1 MKANKLCVYKSEHF
15 KFKGFGMIVGEYHK
29 FYVVRWL
36 LDHKIQIIAKKA
48 LEVL

>member
-1 MKANKLCVYKSEHF
+1 MNKLCVYKSEHF
-15 KFKGFGMIVGEYHK
+15 KFKGYGMIVGEYNK

-36 LDHKIQIIAKKA
+36 LDHRIQIIAKKA